1 MKRRAGGKGTFVLRM
16 LFAVFAFAVGLS
28 SLGNVDLWEVVSHAE
43 IQNVPF
49 QAKPQEILA
58 VIQQPLSG
66 TKPREE
72 RGRFCAAWSP
82 SFHLLMLF
90 EAYES
95 DFVRNSSD
103 AQYVLPI
110 SDDVVVIFERYGR
123 ASR

>member
-28 SLGNVDLWEVVSHAE
+28 SLGNVDLWEVVSQAE

-58 VIQQPLSG
+58 AIQQPLSG

-72 RGRFCAAWSP
+72 RGRFCAACSP
-82 SFHLLMLF
+82 SFHLLMNRTL
-90 EAYES
+90 YEI
-95 DFVRNSSD
+95 
-103 AQYVLPI
+103 LPI
-110 SDDVVVIFERYGR
+110 RNMFYQHPTTSL
-123 ASR
+123 